1 MTLWQMKKG
10 LNLWS
15 AAWPDSEGAP
25 DWDALVRL
33 VRGIGYDG
41 VEFIFDEGKLNP
53 RGISK
58 ARRKNYVERAQA
70 EGLDIP
76 SVATGAFWQRNLASP
91 VAGER
96 ERAIEFGRLGLDLAS
111 DLGAHVLLVV
121 PAVNLPEFRYQDMW
135 DASISS
141 IRSMARHAEDVGVTI
156 GVENVWNKFLYS
168 PIEFRR
174 FIESVGS
181 DGVRAY
187 LDVGNILELGHPAQW
202 IRELKGLIAC
212 VHVKDFDTSVGGP
225 SGFRHI
231 GKGSMDW
238 AGTMRE
244 LKSAG
249 YDYYLNVECFPSF
262 EPGVT
267 SRTFAEAIRYA
278 EYNSKALDLI
288 LAGSS

>member
-1 MTLWQMKKG
+1 MKKG

-15 AAWPDSEGAP
+15 VAWPNSEGAP
-25 DWDALVRL
+25 EWDALVGL

-41 VEFIFDEGKLNP
+41 IEFIFDEEKISP
-53 RGISK
+53 SGISK
-58 ARRKNYVERAQA
+58 AQRRSYVEQAQA

-91 VAGER
+91 VVRER
-96 ERAIEFGRLGLDLAS
+96 ERAIELGRLGLDLAS

-121 PAVNLPEFRYQDMW
+121 PAMNLPEFRYQDTW

-141 IRSMARHAEDVGVTI
+141 IRSMAHHAENVGVTI

-168 PIEFRR
+168 PVEFKR
-174 FIESVGS
+174 FIESAGS
-181 DGVRAY
+181 DSVKAY
-187 LDVGNILELGHPAQW
+187 LDIGNILELGHPAQW
-202 IRELKGLIAC
+202 IRELKRLIVC
-212 VHVKDFDTSVGGP
+212 VHVKDFDMSVGGL

-231 GKGSMDW
+231 GKGNVDW
-238 AGTMRE
+238 ASAMRE
-244 LKSAG
+244 LRSVG

-262 EPGVT
+262 EPGVV
-267 SRTFAEAIRYA
+267 SKTFEEALRYA
-278 EYNSKALDLI
+278 EYNSKALDKI